1 MWVLFVIGIIII
13 FLIWC
18 KLPAFLKALIALFLL
33 LATPFTDGIS
43 FALLVILLILSSL
56 FRL

>member
-1 MWVLFVIGIIII
+1 MWVLYVIGIIII

-18 KLPAFLKALIALFLL
+18 RLPAILKALVALFLL
-33 LATPFTDGIS
+33 LATPFTDGMS

>member
-1 MWVLFVIGIIII
+1 MWVFFVIGIIIL

-18 KLPAFLKALIALFLL
+18 KLPAILKALVALFLL
-33 LATPFTDGIS
+33 LAAPFTDGML

-56 FRL
+56 F